1 MIGRCKYDRCG
12 KLLGQQHWMDGY
24 CSWDCW
30 HEATQHTGQEDAGPL
45 RNPDNPAQEVAENRE
60 QVAAMLDAA
69 GIDARLPKVIF
80 LRKQGKSYRQIAKAC
95 GFSVFTANTIM
106 QKLTPKLLRECGLR
120 GK

>member
-1 MIGRCKYDRCG
+1 
-12 KLLGQQHWMDGY
+12 MDGY

-69 GIDARLPKVIF
+69 GIDARLPRIIF
-80 LRKQGKSYRQIAKAC
+80 LRKQGQTLREVGKAC
-95 GFSVFTANTIM
+95 GLSHIGVSKILG
-106 QKLTPKLLRECGLR
+106 KLPRKLLRECGLR